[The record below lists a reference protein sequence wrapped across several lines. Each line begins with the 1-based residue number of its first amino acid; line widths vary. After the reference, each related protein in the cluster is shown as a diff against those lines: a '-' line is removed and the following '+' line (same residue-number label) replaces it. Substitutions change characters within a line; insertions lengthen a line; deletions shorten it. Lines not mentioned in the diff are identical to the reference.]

1 MRQKRLDASEPKS
14 VRCRPLYSVPSAKI
28 QGMNRPDKTEY
39 APYYERYVSLVT
51 GDVADVLG
59 SQTTRLQDM
68 ITGMPEEK
76 GEFRYADGKWSVKE
90 LLSHLIDGERMFA
103 YRVLRIS
110 RGDETPIEGFEQD
123 GYIENAHSNQRS
135 FAEILE
141 EFSLLRRANMI
152 LFKNLTDEDWSRLG
166 TASDAKVSVRALA
179 YIMAGHIE
187 HHLGILKERYLA

>member
-1 MRQKRLDASEPKS
+1 
-14 VRCRPLYSVPSAKI
+14 
-28 QGMNRPDKTEY
+28 MNRPDTTEY

-51 GDVADVLG
+51 GDVAAVLG

-68 ITGMPEEK
+68 ITAMPEEK
-76 GEFRYADGKWSVKE
+76 GEFRYAEGKWSIKE
-90 LLSHLIDGERMFA
+90 LLSHLIDGERIFA
-103 YRVLRIS
+103 YRALRIS

-152 LFKNLTDEDWSRLG
+152 LFKNLSDEDWSRLG
-166 TASDAKVSVRALA
+166 TASDATVSARALA

>member
-14 VRCRPLYSVPSAKI
+14 VRCTPAYSFSSAKI
-28 QGMNRPDKTEY
+28 QGMDRPDKTEY

-51 GDVADVLG
+51 GDVGDVLG
-59 SQTTRLQDM
+59 SQTTRLQDI

-76 GEFRYADGKWSVKE
+76 GEFRYADGKWSIKE
-90 LLSHLIDGERMFA
+90 LLSHVIDGERMFA

-123 GYIENAHSNQRS
+123 GYIENAHANQRS

-152 LFKNLTDEDWSRLG
+152 LFKNFTDEDWARLG
-166 TASDAKVSVRALA
+166 TASNATVSVRALA
-179 YIMAGHIE
+179 YIMAGHVE
-187 HHLGILKERYLA
+187 HHLGILKERYLT